1 MTNPTYESY
10 IYIHVHTC
18 ISKLGKMFPGE
29 MFPSEMFPSEMF
41 PNEMF
46 PSDLTIPTLI
56 VNVSK

>member
-1 MTNPTYESY
+1 MGHTY
-10 IYIHVHTC
+10 TC
-18 ISKLGKMFPGE
+18 IPKFGE

>member
-1 MTNPTYESY
+1 MGHTY
-10 IYIHVHTC
+10 TC
-18 ISKLGKMFPGE
+18 IPKFGE
-29 MFPSEMFPSEMF
+29 MFPSEMFPCEMFPCEMF

>member
-1 MTNPTYESY
+1 MGHTY
-10 IYIHVHTC
+10 TC
-18 ISKLGKMFPGE
+18 IPKLGK